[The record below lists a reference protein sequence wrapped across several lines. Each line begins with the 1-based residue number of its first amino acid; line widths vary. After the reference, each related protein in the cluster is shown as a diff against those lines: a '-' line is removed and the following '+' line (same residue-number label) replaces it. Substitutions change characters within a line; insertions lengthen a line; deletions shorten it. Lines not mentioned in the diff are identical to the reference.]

1 MAAKHTASVDNLLN
15 TCTTT
20 SSSAET
26 VCAGDPSTSEESSK
40 LGPWLKM
47 NRKKAVEVVVL
58 SGVIL
63 LVCGLFTIP
72 TILYAL
78 PPLQVRYHSY
88 NSIEQLKLAQW
99 DQ

>member
-15 TCTTT
+15 ACT
-20 SSSAET
+20 SSSAEI

-40 LGPWLKM
+40 LGRWLKM

-88 NSIEQLKLAQW
+88 NSIKLNS
-99 DQ
+99 